1 MQWKPLEDEFD
12 IIAVLCWVTLPCAR
26 ILRKKYDTCFHRYGI
41 LWRQISRRFRHVSPS
56 LHLWAVSC
64 TNSHPELDPISG
76 LPRSTH
82 RSRRTSL
89 SSWTN
94 FPKSHLPRFQL
105 QYLLHLLQFYQLA
118 PGLWRWLG
126 RLCWYSFWASA
137 LHQGF
142 GHRIKPSAL
151 CMEESLE
158 LPQTPKW
165 WGPEESEPIPI
176 ANTHPSIKPSISRGP
191 RIS

>member
-89 SSWTN
+89 SSWTKLSEISSSAV
-94 FPKSHLPRFQL
+94 P
-105 QYLLHLLQFYQLA
+105 
-118 PGLWRWLG
+118 
-126 RLCWYSFWASA
+126 ASV
-137 LHQGF
+137 
-142 GHRIKPSAL
+142 PSAFAPVFT
-151 CMEESLE
+151 SW
-158 LPQTPKW
+158 LPDCEGG
-165 WGPEESEPIPI
+165 WGAFVDTASGQVL
-176 ANTHPSIKPSISRGP
+176 SIRDLATG
-191 RIS
+191 